1 MTATPPRH
9 EEWDEERI
17 TAAAVAAARA
27 WARAG
32 GSDSTY
38 TKELARLLARLR
50 TLHTDRHG
58 RADLRGSSWAYRSAV
73 SAIYRRAGLDEDA
86 TERLT
91 TVVRYHLSGEV
102 RALLW
107 GMADGDEN
115 RYRELCAY
123 YHLNPHS
130 INTRR
135 LTSTRQADPALV
147 LEDAAIQLRRALDA
161 LSSVDLSP
169 IPEEARRTL
178 RYRAREVRKRLDDIL
193 SALEA

>member
-1 MTATPPRH
+1 MAATPLRH
-9 EEWDEERI
+9 EEWDKEQL
-17 TAAAVAAARA
+17 TDAAVAAARA
-27 WARAG
+27 WAHTG

-58 RADLRGSSWAYRSAV
+58 RADLRGNSWAYRTAV
-73 SAIYRRAGLDEDA
+73 STIYRRAGLDDDA
-86 TERLT
+86 AGRLT
-91 TVVRYHLSGEV
+91 TVVRYHLSDEV
-102 RALLW
+102 RALIW
-107 GMADGDEN
+107 GMADGDED
-115 RYRELCAY
+115 RYRELCDSY
-123 YHLNPHS
+123 RLNPHS

-135 LTSTRQADPALV
+135 LTSTRQADPTLA

-161 LSSVDLSP
+161 LSGVDLST
-169 IPEEARRTL
+169 IPEETRRTL